1 MDVDKMRRRTLLSTA
16 GLSAAGMVGAGLAGI
31 CGMGVGTRRAVA
43 RAAYPSRALTLI
55 VPFMPGSSIGI
66 NARLLQPYLE
76 RGLGQSVELQFVQGG
91 GGLSGH
97 LLGIEADADGYTM
110 TMVSSSLTAQP
121 WLSRAS
127 VAAPDDFAFIG
138 QVTCLPSVLLV
149 RADSP
154 YQSLGELVATAR
166 ADPGSLTTGTL
177 IGWWPPAL
185 ALALFELRA
194 AIKPRVVASY
204 YTGSE
209 LVVAVSEGQL
219 DFAVV
224 GSGDLGSSLDG
235 RRLRALAVTGRT
247 QALRAVPSFAEQGLD
262 VTIGWWRGLAVPVDT
277 PGEAVVRLAV
287 ALQEALESPAL
298 RADFGRN
305 GLSVDPLGGPA
316 FRQFV
321 MEEYRTVGGLFSSMG
336 LNVRGTKPT

>member
-1 MDVDKMRRRTLLSTA
+1 MRRRTLLSAT
-16 GLSAAGMVGAGLAGI
+16 GLSAASLVGAGLAGI

-55 VPFMPGSSIGI
+55 VPFMPASSIGI
-66 NARLLQPYLE
+66 NARLLQPQLA
-76 RGLGQSVELQFVQGG
+76 RVLGQSVELQFMQGG

-97 LLGIEADADGYTM
+97 LLGIEAEADGYTV

-121 WLSRAS
+121 WLNRAS
-127 VAAPDDFAFIG
+127 VAAPDDFAFVG

-154 YQSLGELVATAR
+154 YQGLAELVAAAR
-166 ADPGSLTTGTL
+166 AEPGSLATGTL

-185 ALALFELRA
+185 AQALLDLRA
-194 AIKPRVVASY
+194 AIKPRVVSSY
-204 YTGSE
+204 YSGAE
-209 LVVAVSEGQL
+209 LVVALSQGQL
-219 DFAVV
+219 DYAVV
-224 GSGDLGSSLDG
+224 GLGDLGPSLDG
-235 RRLRALAVTGRT
+235 LKLRALAVTGRT
-247 QALRAVPSFAEQGLD
+247 QVLPAVPSFQEQGWD
-262 VTIGWWRGLAVPVDT
+262 VTLGWWRGLAVPVDT
-277 PGEAVVRLAV
+277 PDEAVVRLAA

-298 RADFGRN
+298 RADFGHN
-305 GLSVDPLGGPA
+305 GLSVDPLDGPA

-321 MEEYRTVGGLFSSMG
+321 LDEYRTVGGLLSALG